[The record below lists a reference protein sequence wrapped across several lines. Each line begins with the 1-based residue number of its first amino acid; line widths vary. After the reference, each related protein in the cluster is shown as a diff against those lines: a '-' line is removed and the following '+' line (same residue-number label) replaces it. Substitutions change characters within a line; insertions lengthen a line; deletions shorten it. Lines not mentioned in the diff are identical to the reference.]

1 MSLRRFSRVG
11 QLSERQRVMPLFP
24 LEQVVLFPGMSL
36 PLRIFEERYKVM
48 IGAGHVTDQLFGVV
62 LIRSGQEVGE
72 PAVPHQVGC
81 TARMLRVD
89 RIPDGRMNILTIGE
103 QRFRLIGQARVMP
116 EGYLV
121 GDVELL
127 TDQPPAA
134 LGDHLLADIRRE
146 FTRYQ
151 QAVLGLTG
159 RMDPASAPDLP
170 PDPVRLSYRIAAT
183 LYVDAPERQRLLET
197 DDVSARLQ
205 NELALLRREMPKSIG
220 PFSLN

>member
-1 MSLRRFSRVG
+1 MADDT
-11 QLSERQRVMPLFP
+11 QRVMPLFP

-48 IGAGHVTDQLFGVV
+48 IGACQVTDQLFGVV
-62 LIRSGQEVGE
+62 LIHSGREVGDPAE
-72 PAVPHQVGC
+72 PERVGC
-81 TARMLRVD
+81 TARMVRVD
-89 RIPDGRMNILTIGE
+89 RIPDGRMHILTIGE
-103 QRFRLIGQARVMP
+103 QRFRLLGPARVMP

-121 GDVELL
+121 GDVQLL
-127 TDQPPAA
+127 SDEPATT
-134 LGDHLLADIRRE
+134 ADSSLVGHVIQE

-159 RMDPASAPDLP
+159 RADPARAAELP
-170 PDPVRLSYRIAAT
+170 KDPVRLSYRIAAT
-183 LYVDAPERQRLLET
+183 LFVDPRERQRLLET

-205 NELALLRREMPKSIG
+205 QELALLKREMPKTIG